1 MSTNGRPDYACKY
14 GPFLLRKGF
23 NQINITDPNDYT
35 PIKGDIVVFD
45 TYPGQPKYPAGH
57 IQMYN
62 GEKWVSDFVQRR
74 FWPGTAYENDYKKR
88 KEEKREINFK
98 IFRW

>member
-1 MSTNGRPDYACKY
+1 MLIQWNLYIQSPYILT
-14 GPFLLRKGF
+14 
-23 NQINITDPNDYT
+23 QIKLI
-35 PIKGDIVVFD
+35 
-45 TYPGQPKYPAGH
+45 
-57 IQMYN
+57 

-88 KEEKREINFK
+88 KEEKREVNFK